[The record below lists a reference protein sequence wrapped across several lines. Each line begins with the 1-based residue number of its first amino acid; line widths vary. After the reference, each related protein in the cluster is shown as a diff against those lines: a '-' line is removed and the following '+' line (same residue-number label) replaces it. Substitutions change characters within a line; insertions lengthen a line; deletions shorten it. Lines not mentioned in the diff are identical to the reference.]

1 MNTIF
6 DEPVRAMRPSSQQPG
21 IYIIEEFAKAL
32 IGVSVSKLT
41 GVNAGTV
48 DMIFRVMPAYSII
61 GVWVTLNYVYNTGP
75 VIAAIEPE
83 LTGEL
88 PPEAGSMQI
97 DIHTTVVMRE
107 APHVT
112 RIFFGSFSN
121 TNDVIREMQQLPMH
135 SVKPYSLN

>member
-6 DEPVRAMRPSSQQPG
+6 DKAIRPVRPCQQPG
-21 IYIIEEFAKAL
+21 IYIIEEFAKTL
-32 IGVSVSKLT
+32 LGTSVSKLQ
-41 GVNAGTV
+41 GVSAGAV

-61 GVWVTLNYVYNTGP
+61 GIWITLNYVYNAGP

-88 PPEAGSMQI
+88 PPEAGSLQI
-97 DIHTTVVMRE
+97 DVHTTVVMRE
-107 APHVT
+107 APHVV

-121 TNDVIREMQQLPMH
+121 TNDVIRQMQQLPMH
-135 SVKPYSLN
+135 PMKPHALN